1 MLYTYMLHIDAISGS
16 CNLDDSNF
24 PSGFF
29 LVSHLSIAT
38 VTRSGHALPLKRYC
52 DCWEVS
58 SLAPLNHTFP
68 CLQVPSA
75 LSMEGCTWEVKGLE
89 AKGKGKEWGQVS
101 GENPQG
107 GWTAPGTL
115 NCCLSLHL
123 GKVQWWQELS
133 MREAITC
140 ASCEKTKKRNIL
152 VITKFS
158 CIRESEPN
166 NTSPIPWTQ
175 VLPAPNFLPG
185 QTDTPESWRQ
195 GEGLHLELFFSRSHF
210 SASLENDAILTAHY
224 H

>member
-1 MLYTYMLHIDAISGS
+1 MLYTYILHIDAISGS

-38 VTRSGHALPLKRYC
+38 VTRSGHALPPKRYC

-140 ASCEKTKKRNIL
+140 ASCEKNKKEKYPSYHQVQLHQGI
-152 VITKFS
+152 
-158 CIRESEPN
+158 
-166 NTSPIPWTQ
+166 WTQ
-175 VLPAPNFLPG
+175 QHLTHPMNPG
-185 QTDTPESWRQ
+185 SPSPKLLTWANRYSR
-195 GEGLHLELFFSRSHF
+195 ELASRRGVASGTFFFS
-210 SASLENDAILTAHY
+210 
-224 H
+224 